1 MGGVPQPLVS
11 HVAGSGGGPVKSQIS
26 GSLGAVGP
34 VTVAG
39 IPDRFFINVEH
50 LPKIQLGVDPL
61 TLTLNPVDVGIRIEK
76 IPDTRVHLPADFR
89 VGLSVLGME
98 LMCVR
103 LCGEAMA
110 ITEPFHPN
118 PCERCGQPLRVV
130 NTPPPQQPDRPT
142 PVPA

>member
-1 MGGVPQPLVS
+1 MGGVPQPLVT
-11 HVAGSGGGPVKSQIS
+11 HVSGPGGGPIPSQIG

-89 VGLSVLGME
+89 VGLSLLGVE

-110 ITEPFHPN
+110 ITEPFVPN
-118 PCERCGQPLRVV
+118 PCERCGHPSRVANV
-130 NTPPPQQPDRPT
+130 PDEPNRPT
-142 PVPA
+142 PAPG